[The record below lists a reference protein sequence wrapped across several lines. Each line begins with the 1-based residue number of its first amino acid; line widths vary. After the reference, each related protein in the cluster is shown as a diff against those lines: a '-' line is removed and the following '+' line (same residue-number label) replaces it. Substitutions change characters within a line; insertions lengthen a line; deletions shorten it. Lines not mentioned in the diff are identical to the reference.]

1 MMKPDELVP
10 LMILEWIKG
19 EKEGSQ
25 EIIKDVDVQGEFV
38 WVNFEGGGRI
48 NGHVINE
55 MMILIGVAQADDVN
69 KHLDKKSEIKK
80 EISPEFNQT
89 AHLSPQVI
97 QTPKPTN
104 TFGFDILD
112 KANRDSKMELNIQ
125 IDFDFISEEKIKMLL
140 ELYGE
145 ELFASLKDYVRQ
157 QLTEDVITGCIEQ
170 YLLHKFPQ
178 PEQVNKEEPLDIEDN
193 NEDNLS

>member
-1 MMKPDELVP
+1 MIKPEELLP

-19 EKEGSQ
+19 DKQGQQ
-25 EIIKDVDVQGEFV
+25 EIINNVDVQGEFV

-55 MMILIGVAQADDVN
+55 MMVLIGVAQPEDVA
-69 KHLDKKSEIKK
+69 KHQEQKDGLVEL
-80 EISPEFNQT
+80 E
-89 AHLSPQVI
+89 PQVLKAPTPVPVP
-97 QTPKPTN
+97 QTPVPTN

-112 KANRDSKMELNIQ
+112 KANRDSKMELNLLIG
-125 IDFDFISEEKIKMLL
+125 FDFISEDKIKMLL

-145 ELFASLKDYVRQ
+145 ELFASLKEYVRQ
-157 QLTEDVITGCIEQ
+157 QLSEDVINGCIEQ

-178 PEQVNKEEPLDIEDN
+178 PEQVNKQETLEVEQVNEENHE
-193 NEDNLS
+193 

>member
-1 MMKPDELVP
+1 MKPDELVP

-19 EKEGSQ
+19 EKEGTQ

-55 MMILIGVAQADDVN
+55 MMILIGVAQAEDVI
-69 KHLDKKSEIKK
+69 KHLSKK
-80 EISPEFNQT
+80 EESKEIPPEFNQS
-89 AHLSPQVI
+89 AHLTPEVI

-112 KANRDSKMELNIQ
+112 KANRDSKMQLNIE
-125 IDFDFISEEKIKMLL
+125 IDFDFISEKKIKMLL
-140 ELYGE
+140 ELYGD
-145 ELFASLKDYVRQ
+145 ELFESLKDYVRQ

-178 PEQVNKEEPLDIEDN
+178 PILETEELTEVNNVD
-193 NEDNLS
+193 